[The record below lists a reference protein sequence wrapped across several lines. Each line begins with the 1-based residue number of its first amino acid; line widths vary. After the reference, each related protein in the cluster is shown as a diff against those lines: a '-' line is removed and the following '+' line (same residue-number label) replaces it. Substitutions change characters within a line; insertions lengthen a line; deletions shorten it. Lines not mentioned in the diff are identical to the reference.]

1 MTAYKNQL
9 KITKPDDWH
18 LHIRDTEIMKAVLP
32 ATYRWASRAIIMPNL
47 EPPILTGANARSYA
61 SRIKE
66 SIEAGIEFE
75 PLLTLYLTQDTLADD
90 VLASYNQGI
99 IKAVKL
105 YPAGATTNSQNGVK
119 DIQKVYP
126 VLAAMSDAAIPL
138 LIHGEVTD
146 PQIDVFDREA
156 VFIEQI
162 LEPLRRELPNLRIVM
177 EHITTKQAVSYV
189 LNESRNLGATIT
201 PHHLV
206 LNRNVMFSGGIK
218 PHYYCLPI
226 LKRETHRVALID
238 AATKGDKRFFLG
250 TDSAPH
256 LDGAKI
262 DVCGCAGVF
271 NATFAIEI
279 LAQLFDNLEVL
290 DNLEGFVSLHGA
302 DFYKL
307 PYNKQKLTLYKSK
320 TMLEI
325 PQILRTG
332 VGDITLFDP
341 QMPIYWR
348 IQS

>member
-1 MTAYKNQL
+1 MAANKNQL

-47 EPPILTGANARSYA
+47 EPPILTGANALSYA

-75 PLLTLYLTQDTLADD
+75 PLLTLYLTQDTLAEE

-105 YPAGATTNSQNGVK
+105 YPAGATTNSHNGVT

-126 VLAAMSDAAIPL
+126 VLEAMSDAAIPL

-146 PQIDVFDREA
+146 PQIDIFDREA

-162 LEPLRRELPNLRIVM
+162 LEPLRRELPDLRIVM
-177 EHITTKQAVSYV
+177 EHVTTKEATSYV
-189 LNESRNLGATIT
+189 LNESKNLGATIT

-206 LNRNVMFSGGIK
+206 VNRNVMISGGIK

-226 LKRETHRVALID
+226 LKRESHRLALID
-238 AATKGDKRFFLG
+238 AATKGDRRFFLG

-271 NATFAIEI
+271 NAPFAIEI
-279 LAQLFDNLEVL
+279 LAQLFDNLGAL

-307 PYNKQKLTLYKSK
+307 PHNKEKLTLFKSDI
-320 TMLEI
+320 MLEM
-325 PQILRTG
+325 PKTLHTKQG
-332 VGDITLFDP
+332 NITLFDP
-341 QMPIYWR
+341 LMPVYWQ
-348 IQS
+348 IIK

>member
-1 MTAYKNQL
+1 MTANQNQL

-18 LHIRDTEIMKAVLP
+18 LHIRDAEIMKAVLP

-47 EPPILTGANARSYA
+47 VPPIVTGADARLYA
-61 SRIKE
+61 DRIKD
-66 SIEAGIEFE
+66 SIESGAEFE
-75 PLLTLYLTQDTLADD
+75 PLLTLYLTQDTQAED
-90 VLASYNQGI
+90 VVASYQQGI

-105 YPAGATTNSQNGVK
+105 YPAGATTNSQNGVA
-119 DIQKVYP
+119 DIKKVYP
-126 VLAAMSDAAIPL
+126 VLAAMSEASIPL

-146 PQIDVFDREA
+146 PQIDIFDREA

-162 LEPLRRELPNLRIVM
+162 LEPLRRELPDLRIVM
-177 EHITTKQAVSYV
+177 EHITTKQAASYV

-206 LNRNVMFSGGIK
+206 VNRNVMLAGGIR

-226 LKRETHRVALID
+226 LKRESHRLALID

-271 NATFAIEI
+271 NASFAIEI
-279 LAQLFDNLEVL
+279 LAQLFDNLGAL

-302 DFYKL
+302 DFYRL
-307 PYNKQKLTLYKSK
+307 PYNKQTLRLFKSD
-320 TMLEI
+320 TMLEM
-325 PQILRTG
+325 PKTLQTEEG
-332 VGDITLFDP
+332 NITLFDP
-341 QMPIYWR
+341 QMPVYWQ
-348 IQS
+348 ILK